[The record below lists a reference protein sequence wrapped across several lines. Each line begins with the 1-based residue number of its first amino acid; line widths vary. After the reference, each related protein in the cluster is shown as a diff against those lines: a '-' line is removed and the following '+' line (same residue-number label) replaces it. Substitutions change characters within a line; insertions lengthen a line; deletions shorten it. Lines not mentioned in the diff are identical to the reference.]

1 MIELRL
7 PEQGKKDSLI
17 VIEPV
22 KKLPNTSRIVV
33 FDAEQNTWSV
43 LYATTDQLKQ
53 LHTQLGEYL
62 AETETSHECKFRN

>member
-7 PEQGKKDSLI
+7 PEADQKDSLI

-43 LYATTDQLKQ
+43 LYATTDQLKY

-62 AETETSHECKFRN
+62 AQTKTHL